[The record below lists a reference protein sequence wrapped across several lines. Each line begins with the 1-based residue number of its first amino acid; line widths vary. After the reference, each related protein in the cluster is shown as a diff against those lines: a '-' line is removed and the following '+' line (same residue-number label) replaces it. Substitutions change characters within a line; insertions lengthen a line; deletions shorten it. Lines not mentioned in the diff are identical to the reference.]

1 MSGDAQMNVLQPHKW
16 PAIADSGFWQGY
28 YQQAIFHLL
37 THLLPHHPLPSSKC
51 CCCCCC
57 GGDCSLYVGADEIL
71 RASGELFKRE
81 DYESSFLA
89 RCWRVWIDMS
99 PPQPQPFLSFFFFFF
114 AFAPPE
120 TTDPLNRSPDTWA
133 GGRGSLDSQMYC
145 PPWNTVDEK
154 ASRNKT
160 GLFISVCVFER
171 ARDTEGSNSDWPHP
185 REQMAHSMTA
195 KTVLLFLWFCLGA
208 GV

>member
-99 PPQPQPFLSFFFFFF
+99 PPQPQPQPFLSFFFFFL
-114 AFAPPE
+114 
-120 TTDPLNRSPDTWA
+120 PLLPLKPRTLWTEVQTHGQGA
-133 GGRGSLDSQMYC
+133 VAAWTARC
-145 PPWNTVDEK
+145 TV
-154 ASRNKT
+154 
-160 GLFISVCVFER
+160 
-171 ARDTEGSNSDWPHP
+171 PH
-185 REQMAHSMTA
+185 EIQ
-195 KTVLLFLWFCLGA
+195 
-208 GV
+208 

>member
-99 PPQPQPFLSFFFFFF
+99 PPQPQPFLSFFFSFFC
-114 AFAPPE
+114 
-120 TTDPLNRSPDTWA
+120 LCSPWNH
-133 GGRGSLDSQMYC
+133 GPSKQKSRHMGRGPWQPGQPDVLC
-145 PPWNTVDEK
+145 PMK
-154 ASRNKT
+154 YSRWESKQKQD
-160 GLFISVCVFER
+160 GIVYLCVCVWACKR
-171 ARDTEGSNSDWPHP
+171 YR
-185 REQMAHSMTA
+185 R
-195 KTVLLFLWFCLGA
+195 V
-208 GV
+208 